1 MPRLAGKV
9 AFITRGGSGISRAT
23 ATLFEREAA
32 NVAIADIY
40 GRAAEE
46 TCSSRERG
54 VDLGLDRSGNG
65 PLEAHC

>member
-46 TCSSRERG
+46 TSQLARAGR
-54 VDLGLDRSGNG
+54 
-65 PLEAHC
+65 